1 MNLIWSLHI
10 APCCSRARHH
20 SSHWDS
26 GQLLAYMVAEW
37 QGTGQTRWAFFGIQ
51 SSVRHL
57 CWVPGMHGQGT
68 GAGGGGEWTKHKPW
82 LVLLTGPP
90 QKSLASVQNGI
101 SCFDFEIWH
110 HINIT
115 GQACTELLTAEEK
128 KRENEHLNKTTDS
141 CLEQVNMI
149 YRLLP
154 FSLAKKK
161 KASQAWRD
169 RRGGWGTECR
179 WWQVFSREEGITP
192 SELWEVN
199 HVFPIK
205 TSHNFLGNLSLRIQ

>member
-26 GQLLAYMVAEW
+26 GELLAYMVAEW
-37 QGTGQTRWAFFGIQ
+37 QGTGQTRWAFF
-51 SSVRHL
+51 SVVISPASLFGCLGLTTRVQE
-57 CWVPGMHGQGT
+57 WE
-68 GAGGGGEWTKHKPW
+68 GGEWTKHKPW

-101 SCFDFEIWH
+101 FCFDFEIWH

-115 GQACTELLTAEEK
+115 GQACTELVNAEEK
-128 KRENEHLNKTTDS
+128 KRGNEYL
-141 CLEQVNMI
+141 NMI

-154 FSLAKKK
+154 WILAHDLQT
-161 KASQAWRD
+161 AA
-169 RRGGWGTECR
+169 
-179 WWQVFSREEGITP
+179 
-192 SELWEVN
+192 
-199 HVFPIK
+199 
-205 TSHNFLGNLSLRIQ
+205 FLTNEK

>member
-10 APCCSRARHH
+10 APYCSRARHH

-128 KRENEHLNKTTDS
+128 KEREWT
-141 CLEQVNMI
+141 LEQD

-154 FSLAKKK
+154 WTGEHDLQTAAFLTSKKK
-161 KASQAWRD
+161 KKKSLP
-169 RRGGWGTECR
+169 
-179 WWQVFSREEGITP
+179 SLEG
-192 SELWEVN
+192 
-199 HVFPIK
+199 
-205 TSHNFLGNLSLRIQ
+205 